1 MIFDT
6 RHSKF
11 DLLQCCKE
19 WELTAENNWALRS
32 ECWAQLSTAQW
43 VLSTTDTEQWVL
55 STTEH
60 YAVSAEHYWALRSEC
75 WAQLS
80 TAQWVLSTTGLWLK
94 WANESN
100 SQSLVKWIHLSK
112 TNQQIDSNRNAPV
125 DSNWQL
131 NYLSFTRQ
139 LVSLNY
145 LSFTRQLV
153 SLQAKYTSVTSTVG
167 VWRSNI
173 NNIHYTRLRVYFQF
187 THFNVFF

>member
-1 MIFDT
+1 M
-6 RHSKF
+6 
-11 DLLQCCKE
+11 LQRMRTDC
-19 WELTAENNWALRS
+19 WEQLSTTQWVLSTTEHCAVSPEHYWALRS

-43 VLSTTDTEQWVL
+43 VLSTT
-55 STTEH
+55 EH
-60 YAVSAEHYWALRSEC
+60 CAVSAEHYWALRSEC